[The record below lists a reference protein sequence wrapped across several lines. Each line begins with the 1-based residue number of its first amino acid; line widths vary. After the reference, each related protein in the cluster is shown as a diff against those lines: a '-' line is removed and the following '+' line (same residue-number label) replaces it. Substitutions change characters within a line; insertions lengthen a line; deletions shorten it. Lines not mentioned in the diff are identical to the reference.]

1 VTANSSGA
9 RRPRAST
16 AKAVA
21 ERAGVSV
28 TTVSR
33 VLSGHAD
40 AIPQETQDRVTAAA
54 AELRYRPNSLAR
66 ALRKGS
72 TQTIGL
78 IVPDISDTYFHQ
90 VARGVEDVAQAAG
103 YMVIFC
109 NTDRLAAKEQSCLD
123 LLCDKRV
130 DGIIFCGGG
139 LDEEKHLSSRDWAGA
154 AVVAIGPHVLDV
166 PAVRVDDA
174 AAIGSAVEHLAATG
188 RRHIL
193 CVAGQPDWLITR
205 QRLAGY
211 RAAVR
216 RLGLD
221 GNPQLIRYAGF
232 ASTHGHDAVTQA
244 LASGVVFDSVIAFDD
259 YAALGALQAL
269 REAGLHVPG
278 DVAIVG
284 CDDIPFAALACPP
297 LTSIRFPTYDFGA
310 TAARMVLDMLNG
322 KEFQHVV
329 EFPFE
334 LNVRASTAVTAHTC
348 ERDPLRR

>member
-1 VTANSSGA
+1 MTASGGDA
-9 RRPRAST
+9 RRPRVST

-33 VLSGHAD
+33 VLSGRAD
-40 AIPQETQDRVTAAA
+40 VIPQETQDRVIAAA

-66 ALRKGS
+66 ALREGR

-78 IVPDISDTYFHQ
+78 IIPDISDTYFHQ

-109 NTDRLAAKEQSCLD
+109 NTDRLAAKEQSCLT
-123 LLCDKRV
+123 LLHDKRV

-139 LDEEKHLSSRDWAGA
+139 LDKEEHLSTEDWPEAG
-154 AVVAIGPHVLDV
+154 VVAIGPHVLDV
-166 PAVRVDDA
+166 PSVRADDA
-174 AAIGSAVEHLAATG
+174 AAIERAVEHLAATG
-188 RRHIL
+188 RTHIL
-193 CVAGQPDWLITR
+193 CVAGQSEWLVT
-205 QRLAGY
+205 QERLAGY
-211 RAAVR
+211 RAAVN
-216 RLGLD
+216 RLDLD
-221 GNPQLIRYAGF
+221 DDPRLLRYEGF
-232 ASTHGHDAVTQA
+232 TSVHGHDAVTQA
-244 LASGVVFDSVIAFDD
+244 LASGVAFDSVIAFDD

-284 CDDIPFAALACPP
+284 CDDIPFAALACPS
-297 LTSIRFPTYDFGA
+297 LTSIRFPTYEFGA
-310 TAARMVLDMLNG
+310 TAARMVLDILNG
-322 KEFQHVV
+322 EEVQNVV

-334 LNVRASTAVTAHTC
+334 LRVRASTAVTAHPC
-348 ERDPLRR
+348 ERDPLRH